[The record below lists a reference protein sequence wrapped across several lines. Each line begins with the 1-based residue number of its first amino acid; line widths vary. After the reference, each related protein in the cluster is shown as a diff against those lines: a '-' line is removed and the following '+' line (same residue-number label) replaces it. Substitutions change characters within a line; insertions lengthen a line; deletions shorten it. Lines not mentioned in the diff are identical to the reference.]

1 MSALDPRVK
10 LIGVIAFS
18 VVTASLETL
27 PALAAAL
34 VLSLGLV
41 ALARMR
47 LRDFLMRLAVVNLFI
62 VFLWLFLPWSMSG
75 ERLFSLGPLQI
86 SDQGVSYSL
95 LLTVRSNALVIA
107 LMALMSST
115 SIVAITHAMS
125 SLRVPD
131 KLAALFFFTYR
142 YIQEIS
148 GEYTRLSNAMKVRC
162 FVPGTG
168 LHTYRSY
175 AWLVGMLL
183 VNSYERA
190 CRVRTAMV
198 LRGFNGRFA
207 CLEPGRITGLDMACL
222 GLLLAILAG
231 LLYADL

>member
-1 MSALDPRVK
+1 MDIELSASSRTPMSALDPRVK

-107 LMALMSST
+107 LMALMSPT

-131 KLAALFFFTYR
+131 KL
-142 YIQEIS
+142 
-148 GEYTRLSNAMKVRC
+148 
-162 FVPGTG
+162 
-168 LHTYRSY
+168 
-175 AWLVGMLL
+175 
-183 VNSYERA
+183 
-190 CRVRTAMV
+190 
-198 LRGFNGRFA
+198 
-207 CLEPGRITGLDMACL
+207 
-222 GLLLAILAG
+222 
-231 LLYADL
+231 